1 MSKDKETKPVG
12 DVILKL
18 VKQVLG
24 KMSLVHQCSI
34 KKKKVKLAIGARFKK
49 LLTVIIGIK
58 VKNHISIVTL
68 NLAGYKYHLYIATG
82 KVLSAIKASLLYVK
96 AKLFG
101 DKAEM
106 KRLRKITL
114 TKKEYKKIKSR
125 KDEMLG
131 GFRSAIKTKKKKRK
145 GSIGLIGKKKGKGP
159 LEIQLGYR
167 GGEDKAYKKA
177 KKFSFA

>member
-1 MSKDKETKPVG
+1 MSKEKEAKPVG

-34 KKKKVKLAIGARFKK
+34 KKKRVKLAIGARFKK
-49 LLTVIIGIK
+49 ILTVIIGIK
-58 VKNHISIVTL
+58 VKNRISIVTL
-68 NLAGYKYHLYIATG
+68 NLAGYKYRLYIATG

-106 KRLRKITL
+106 RRLRKITL

-125 KDEMLG
+125 KEEML
-131 GFRSAIKTKKKKRK
+131 GFRSAIKSKKKRK
-145 GSIGLIGKKKGKGP
+145 KGPIGLVGKKKGKGP
-159 LEIQLGYR
+159 LEIQLGYK
-167 GGEDKAYKKA
+167 GGTKRAYKKA

>member
-1 MSKDKETKPVG
+1 
-12 DVILKL
+12 
-18 VKQVLG
+18 
-24 KMSLVHQCSI
+24 
-34 KKKKVKLAIGARFKK
+34 
-49 LLTVIIGIK
+49 
-58 VKNHISIVTL
+58 
-68 NLAGYKYHLYIATG
+68 
-82 KVLSAIKASLLYVK
+82 VK
-96 AKLFG
+96 AKIFG

-106 KRLRKITL
+106 KRLRKIPL

>member
-1 MSKDKETKPVG
+1 
-12 DVILKL
+12 
-18 VKQVLG
+18 
-24 KMSLVHQCSI
+24 
-34 KKKKVKLAIGARFKK
+34 
-49 LLTVIIGIK
+49 VIIGIK

-82 KVLSAIKASLLYVK
+82 KILSAIKASLLYVK

-145 GSIGLIGKKKGKGP
+145 GSIG
-159 LEIQLGYR
+159 
-167 GGEDKAYKKA
+167 
-177 KKFSFA
+177 